1 MPNEL
6 IGNEEWSNS
15 TPHTQVWMATHDKN
29 DERLSDARRSFISFS
44 WGDKWIEDFGLIATI
59 SGDRLQRTLYGQFNN
74 LTTTYDVIDGQF
86 FWGSHFTTNNLNF
99 TLSTD
104 GITDR
109 QLEEFRHWF
118 KPGVENELVL
128 AEHPNRAIMARMET
142 QPSYSFLP
150 FEEKTE
156 WGFSTTLYKGD
167 INISFV
173 MDDPFWYSKENII
186 MSILKAKQSSSSLYY
201 NSPFSGMQVESTITW
216 PYVEIDTVTRPLI
229 NNTYAR
235 ITAAYD
241 DNMNLMSIYDID
253 VDDPMADVK
262 YINLNDF
269 SPLSEKMKIIFE
281 DNTYVN
287 SMITIPLEDNN
298 FKPAC
303 FGSEQKNWMIS
314 ASQTFSDKLA
324 STENG
329 ARLYYPGTASG
340 RPIIDF
346 DIVPKKD
353 DNGYIVEPRNQIAE
367 DSDKADDEKYNYLS
381 IGDDKMYFTTPGIW
395 TGYNQ
400 ALQIIDNFEE
410 GKSFADLR
418 VAFINGVN
426 EYYSRA
432 WAVACMEQ
440 ARTANVDTPLEE
452 IQTTAANLQQMRKN
466 MLFFIDAEQPAH
478 FSFDSKTG
486 VARGTF
492 NALKLAAD
500 VSHEIEGCDINHTTE
515 NITENVGD
523 MLRSNFLMINGRSTT
538 DMSTMTAQ
546 NLLPVTTNYS
556 TNLTNLSIQ
565 YKNLYLM
572 S

>member
-59 SGDRLQRTLYGQFNN
+59 SGDRLQKTLYGQFNN

-118 KPGVENELVL
+118 KPGVERELIL

-142 QPSYSFLP
+142 QPAYSFIP

-173 MDDPFWYSKENII
+173 MDDPFWYGKENIF
-186 MSILKAKQSSSSLYY
+186 ILNYQDGQSEY
-201 NSPFSGMQVESTITW
+201 T
-216 PYVEIDTVTRPLI
+216 IDTAT
-229 NNTYAR
+229 
-235 ITAAYD
+235 
-241 DNMNLMSIYDID
+241 
-253 VDDPMADVK
+253 
-262 YINLNDF
+262 
-269 SPLSEKMKIIFE
+269 MKIIYE
-281 DNTYVN
+281 DNLMTNINTCGVFTGDVENNYLKYNNKPDIIINGNTSDVY
-287 SMITIPLEDNN
+287 TI
-298 FKPAC
+298 F
-303 FGSEQKNWMIS
+303 STS
-314 ASQTFSDKLA
+314 ANLDRWGQ
-324 STENG
+324 
-329 ARLYYPGTASG
+329 RLFYSGTAPG
-340 RPIIDF
+340 RPVINF
-346 DIVPKKD
+346 DILPKKD

-418 VAFINGVN
+418 IAFINGVN

-478 FSFDSKTG
+478 FSFNSKTG
-486 VARGTF
+486 EAKGTF

-523 MLRSNFLMINGRSTT
+523 MLRSNFLMINGRIQI
-538 DMSTMTAQ
+538 DMNTLGPLKADYNNDGTIDIGERYLMVS
-546 NLLPVTTNYS
+546 TNYS
-556 TNLTNLSIQ
+556 TNLNNLSIQ